1 MRSSSLSAAVL
12 LPFTFCREFEI
23 EFCLLRLFAFILYF
37 LVVVAVAS
45 SKVFFFS
52 CFFFFLPLPCF
63 SLILHPRRDAK
74 WAITARFDC
83 GPDVLNGSDVRIAI
97 AIRHSP
103 LALPNPKVHA
113 KQQQQQPLKLP
124 FPHSLQYGVPSP
136 HTHSTV
142 RSIVNHLK
150 ENREREKPPN
160 AHRCEIALGQ
170 QRVFVRIRVHIPLP
184 FRVFGSVRFGG
195 FFSACFISVCT
206 PLSVGR
212 EQGLKFGVNGEG
224 S

>member
-1 MRSSSLSAAVL
+1 MRSSSLPFALL
-12 LPFTFCREFEI
+12 LPFTFCREFQI

-45 SKVFFFS
+45 SKVFLFVFLATAL
-52 CFFFFLPLPCF
+52 FFLDITPTQRRKMGNNSAFWLWARCF
-63 SLILHPRRDAK
+63 EWLRRSH
-74 WAITARFDC
+74 C
-83 GPDVLNGSDVRIAI
+83 HC
-97 AIRHSP
+97 HSP

-113 KQQQQQPLKLP
+113 KQQQQQQQPLKLP

-195 FFSACFISVCT
+195 FFLLV
-206 PLSVGR
+206 L
-212 EQGLKFGVNGEG
+212 FGCVPP
-224 S
+224 